1 MSIDTPLFRL
11 EERPA
16 PPKALL
22 AGLQHVLASFVGIIA
37 PSMIIAGALGLES
50 FIPYLISMAL
60 FVSGLATLLQS
71 QRIGPLGSGL
81 LSIQG
86 TSFSF
91 VGALIIAG
99 QAAREGGASN
109 EEVLATLFGVCL
121 AGSLIEV
128 VLGGILPQ
136 LKRII
141 TPTVTGIVVILI
153 GLSLIKV
160 GVTDMAGGF
169 GAEDFGSLANLGLA
183 TLVIVSVLACQLSR
197 HAWWR
202 IGSIFI
208 GLVVGCVA
216 AALSGQMGVP
226 DLGES
231 RWLTLPQPL
240 RYGLD
245 FDIAAFIPV
254 AFIFLITA
262 IETIGD
268 LTGTSRASGEPT
280 DGPLYR
286 RRIRGGVMADGVN
299 SALAALFNTFPNT
312 TFSQN
317 TGVVQL
323 TGIASRHVGW
333 YVGGILIVLG
343 LIPAL
348 GQLLQQIPRPVLG
361 AATTLMFGLIA
372 VSGIRILSD
381 QTMDRKTL
389 MTIATSLGTGLGV
402 LLVPEILSGLPAL
415 AQKVFASP
423 ITTGGLTAI
432 VCTLLMPGSTSAERH
447 DDVADE
453 IAHKGVT
460 SEVSEQR

>member
-1 MSIDTPLFRL
+1 MSIDTPLYRL
-11 EERPA
+11 EDRPA

-37 PSMIIAGALGLES
+37 PSMIIAGALGLEAY
-50 FIPYLISMAL
+50 IPYMISMAL
-60 FVSGLATLLQS
+60 FVSGVATLLQS

-81 LSIQG
+81 LSVQG
-86 TSFSF
+86 TSFAF

-99 QAAREGGASN
+99 QAARDGGASDQA
-109 EEVLATLFGVCL
+109 VLATLFGVCL
-121 AGSLIEV
+121 AGSVIEIA
-128 VLGGILPQ
+128 LGSVLPQ

-141 TPTVTGIVVILI
+141 TPTVTGIVVVLI

-169 GAEDFGSLANLGLA
+169 GAENFGSLGNLGLA
-183 TLVIVSVLACQLSR
+183 ALVIVTVVACQLSR
-197 HAWWR
+197 HAWLR
-202 IGSIFI
+202 IGSIFV
-208 GLVVGCVA
+208 GLVVGCLA
-216 AALSGQMGVP
+216 AALGGQMGLP
-226 DLGES
+226 SLSEAT
-231 RWLTLPQPL
+231 WLTVPQPL

-268 LTGTSRASGEPT
+268 LTGTSRASAEPV
-280 DGPLYR
+280 DGPVYR
-286 RRIRGGVMADGVN
+286 QRIRGGVMADGVN

-323 TGIASRHVGW
+323 TGVASRHVGW

-348 GQLLQQIPRPVLG
+348 GQFLQQIPRPVLG

-372 VSGIRILSD
+372 VSGIRILSS
-381 QTMDRKTL
+381 QAMDRKAL
-389 MTIATSLGTGLGV
+389 MTIATSLGMGLGV
-402 LLVPEILSGLPAL
+402 LLVPEVLSGLPPL
-415 AQKVFASP
+415 MQKIFSSP

-432 VCTLLMPGSTSAERH
+432 LCTLLLPDTGKAVQAEAPTNEVPSPGASP
-447 DDVADE
+447 
-453 IAHKGVT
+453 K
-460 SEVSEQR
+460 

>member
-1 MSIDTPLFRL
+1 MSVDTPLYRL
-11 EERPA
+11 DERPA
-16 PPKALL
+16 PAKALL
-22 AGLQHVLASFVGIIA
+22 AGFQHVLASFVGIIA
-37 PSMIIAGALGLES
+37 PSMIIAGALDLQGYV
-50 FIPYLISMAL
+50 PYLISMAL

-71 QRIGPLGSGL
+71 QRLGPLGSGL

-86 TSFSF
+86 TSFAF

-99 QAAREGGASN
+99 QTARAGGADDTG
-109 EEVLATLFGVCL
+109 VLATLFGVCL

-128 VLGGILPQ
+128 ALGSVLGQ

-141 TPTVTGIVVILI
+141 TPTVTGIVVTLI
-153 GLSLIKV
+153 GLSLIEV

-169 GAEDFGSLANLGLA
+169 GAENFGSLANLGLGG
-183 TLVIVSVLACQLSR
+183 LVIVTVLGCQLAR
-197 HAWWR
+197 HPWWR

-208 GLVVGCVA
+208 GLVVGCLVA
-216 AALSGQMGVP
+216 ALTGHMTLPALN
-226 DLGES
+226 DAT
-231 RWLTLPQPL
+231 WLSVPQPL
-240 RYGLD
+240 RYGLN
-245 FDIAAFIPV
+245 FDLAAFIPV

-262 IETIGD
+262 IETVGD
-268 LTGTSRASGEPT
+268 LTGTSRASGEPV

-299 SALAALFNTFPNT
+299 SALAAVLNTFPNT

-323 TGIASRHVGW
+323 TGVASRHVGW

-372 VSGIRILSD
+372 VSGIRILSQ

-402 LLVPEILSGLPAL
+402 LLVPDVLSGLPPL
-415 AQKVFASP
+415 AQKIFSSS

-432 VCTLLMPGSTSAERH
+432 ACSLLLPSGEMRDTSTAPAATAGAEEPV
-447 DDVADE
+447 D
-453 IAHKGVT
+453 
-460 SEVSEQR
+460 